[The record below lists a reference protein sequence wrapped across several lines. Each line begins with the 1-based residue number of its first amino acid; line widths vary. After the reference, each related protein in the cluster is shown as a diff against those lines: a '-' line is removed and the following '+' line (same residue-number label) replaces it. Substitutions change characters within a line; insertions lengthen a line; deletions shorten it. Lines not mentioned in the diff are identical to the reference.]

1 MIINQRFANVAPPL
15 APREYE
21 MLKADILQNGC
32 IAPLVVWNGMLVDG
46 HNRYKICRENSI
58 PFKTVEMQF
67 TCERDAIL
75 WIIKN
80 QLGRRNLTP
89 FQRCEMVIPYGKEL
103 MVEAEKRRRE
113 RISIYRKTG
122 KSGATGISTGDI
134 LANMAGVSRGTLWK
148 AQVIIEVGDEE
159 TKRRVRNG
167 EISINYAYNSLFY
180 KPIQPRPATWLDEM
194 AGSISIDDDYDP
206 VKPTRLEEI
215 EIAIDYIISRVRT
228 GDASAKS
235 IIEDLTKV
243 STMIKEGR

>member
-167 EISINYAYNSLFY
+167 EISINYAYDSLIR
-180 KPIQPRPATWLDEM
+180 KPAKAKSATRLEEM
-194 AGSISIDDDYDP
+194 TGSISIDDDYE
-206 VKPTRLEEI
+206 KPTWLDEI
-215 EIAIDYIISRVRT
+215 DKEITDIISRVKS